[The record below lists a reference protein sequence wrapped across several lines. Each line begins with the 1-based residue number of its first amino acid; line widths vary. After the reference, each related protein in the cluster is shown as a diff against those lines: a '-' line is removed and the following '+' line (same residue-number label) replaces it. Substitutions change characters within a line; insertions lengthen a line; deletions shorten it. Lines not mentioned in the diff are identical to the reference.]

1 MLHFSV
7 IFATA
12 GYQEPAPYPK
22 EELFMA
28 DKNITVTNDVITRA
42 TAIKKESAEFEK
54 SKATLVQ
61 MLESEQ
67 KAYKPGQRNHQ
78 KIVDALK
85 ALIGYYDTR
94 LEQNDATVTRMI
106 ADDVLGKI

>member
-1 MLHFSV
+1 
-7 IFATA
+7 
-12 GYQEPAPYPK
+12 
-22 EELFMA
+22 MA
-28 DKNITVTNDVITRA
+28 DKNITVTENVVTHA
-42 TAIKKESAEFEK
+42 TEIKKESAEFYK
-54 SKATLVQ
+54 NRAALIK

-85 ALIGYYDTR
+85 ALIGYYDIR
-94 LEQNDATVTRMI
+94 LDQNDATVTRMI

>member
-1 MLHFSV
+1 MLHYSV
-7 IFATA
+7 IFAQRAT
-12 GYQEPAPYPK
+12 K
-22 EELFMA
+22 SLRH
-28 DKNITVTNDVITRA
+28 KNITVTNDVITRA

-54 SKATLVQ
+54 SKATLIK

-85 ALIGYYDTR
+85 ALIGYYDIR

>member
-1 MLHFSV
+1 MLKKFV
-7 IFATA
+7 
-12 GYQEPAPYPK
+12 K
-22 EELFMA
+22 
-28 DKNITVTNDVITRA
+28 
-42 TAIKKESAEFEK
+42 IKKESAEFYK
-54 SKATLVQ
+54 NRAALIK

-85 ALIGYYDTR
+85 ALIGSYDIR
-94 LEQNDATVTRMI
+94 LDQNDATVTRMI